1 MNLINYLSDGTINLS
16 VIRQISEVAGL
27 LHRLKWA
34 PSHAGNFSLRLGQ
47 VLLTKISGARMQ
59 QIYHNPLPYLCLVY
73 PAHTGCRFTVKPADA
88 LPTEEI
94 CAHILSQRII
104 ARYRPQ
110 EKWILHSHPGA
121 IIRFSLEHTPVTV
134 ESVLKRQRAL
144 AVSAIPFFPAGSKQ
158 LARATAKAFRY
169 ARVIIWCGHGAIA
182 SGKSLHTAFE
192 RIKTVNEQIRKVAAS
207 GK

>member
-1 MNLINYLSDGTINLS
+1 MNLINYLINGSVNLS
-16 VIRQISEVAGL
+16 VIRQISEVAGQ

-47 VLLTKISGARMQ
+47 ILLTKISGARMK

-121 IIRFSLEHTPVTV
+121 IIRFSLEHTPDAVI
-134 ESVLKRQRAL
+134 SVFKRQRAL
-144 AVSAIPFFPAGSKQ
+144 AVSAIPFLPAGSKQ

-169 ARVIIWCGHGAIA
+169 ARVVIWCGHGAIA
-182 SGKSLHTAFE
+182 SGKTLRTAFE
-192 RIKTVNEQIRKVAAS
+192 RIRAVNVQIRKVTARGA
-207 GK
+207 